1 MNPERTG
8 TKAALRYRLEAAPG
22 ETAEIRLRLAPER
35 RALDARFE
43 QVVAARRADADE
55 LYAGFDAQGDR
66 AHVLRQA
73 LAGMLWSRQF
83 FHYDVERWLDG
94 DPGRPAPPPER
105 RRVRNPDWTHLV
117 NADVVSMPDTW
128 EYPWYAAW
136 DLAFHTLPL
145 ALVDAELAKN
155 QLLLLTRTTFMH
167 PNGQLPAYEWNF
179 SDTNPPVHA
188 WAALRVFELDGSR
201 DFAFLEQMLHKL
213 LLNFGW
219 WVNRKDIDPAPRVGR
234 DQRRATRAVP
244 RPRPLARPAR
254 AGQAAAGAYVRA
266 RFERTTHPGSRSARP
281 PRAHARPRLRR
292 ERVPVTVRIPVALPL
307 LRASAPRTRRAGPA
321 SSHCSSQSGFETR
334 TTALRA
340 PAR

>member
-1 MNPERTG
+1 VNPERTG

-83 FHYDVERWLDG
+83 FHYAVERWLDG

-105 RRVRNPDWTHLV
+105 RRVRNSDWTHLV
-117 NADVVSMPDTW
+117 NADVVSMPATW

-167 PNGQLPAYEWNF
+167 PNGQLPAYEWNV
-179 SDTNPPVHA
+179 SDTNPP
-188 WAALRVFELDGSR
+188 
-201 DFAFLEQMLHKL
+201 
-213 LLNFGW
+213 
-219 WVNRKDIDPAPRVGR
+219 
-234 DQRRATRAVP
+234 VP

-292 ERVPVTVRIPVALPL
+292 ERVPVTVRIAVALPL